1 LPDNPRITSRDRF
14 LALIRERPALMG
26 ILNVTPDS
34 FSDGGRHDT
43 LEAAVRRAREM
54 AAQGCA
60 ILDIGGEST
69 RPGASAVDEA
79 EELARVLPVIA
90 RIRREIA
97 LPMSIDT
104 TKPEVARQA
113 AALGVEVVNDIWGLQ
128 GDHDMAR
135 VVAETQ
141 TAVIVMHNRAKL
153 DASLDIFDDFR
164 RFFDVS
170 LALAERAG
178 IARDLILLDPGI
190 GFGKTLQQNLDAIWR
205 LDRLAEYGLPVVL
218 GLSRKSFIGKV
229 LGADVDHRLTG
240 TIVSNVVGL
249 MRGASVL
256 RVHDLSEHREAIA
269 LFSALKGSSHD

>member
-1 LPDNPRITSRDRF
+1 
-14 LALIRERPALMG
+14 
-26 ILNVTPDS
+26 
-34 FSDGGRHDT
+34 
-43 LEAAVRRAREM
+43 
-54 AAQGCA
+54 
-60 ILDIGGEST
+60 
-69 RPGASAVDEA
+69 
-79 EELARVLPVIA
+79 VLPVIA

-218 GLSRKSFIGKV
+218 GLSRKSFIGMV

>member
-69 RPGASAVDEA
+69 RPGASAVDET

-90 RIRREIA
+90 QIRQEIA

-128 GDHDMAR
+128 GDPDMAR

-218 GLSRKSFIGKV
+218 GLSRKSFIGMV

>member
-1 LPDNPRITSRDRF
+1 LPDNPRLHRRNRF
-14 LALIRERPALMG
+14 LALIRQRPALMG
-26 ILNVTPDS
+26 VLNVTPDS
-34 FSDGGRHDT
+34 FSDGGRHAS
-43 LEAAVRRAREM
+43 LEAAVRRAHEM
-54 AAQGCA
+54 AAEGCA

-69 RPGASAVDEA
+69 RPGHTPVEEA

-90 RIRREIA
+90 RIRQESA
-97 LPMSIDT
+97 LPLSIDT

-128 GDHDMAR
+128 GDPDMAR
-135 VVAETQ
+135 VVAETES
-141 TAVIVMHNRAKL
+141 AVVVMHNRAEL
-153 DASLDIFDDFR
+153 DASLDIFNDLR

-178 IARDLILLDPGI
+178 IPRDLILLDPGI
-190 GFGKTLQQNLDAIWR
+190 GFGKTLRQNLDAIWR
-205 LDRLAEYGLPVVL
+205 LDRLLEYGLPVVL

-249 MRGASVL
+249 MRGAAVL
-256 RVHDLSEHREAIA
+256 RVHDLNEHREAIA

>member
-1 LPDNPRITSRDRF
+1 MPDNPRITSRDRF

-170 LALAERAG
+170 LARAERAG
-178 IARDLILLDPGI
+178 VHRDLILLDPGI

-205 LDRLAEYGLPVVL
+205 LDRLSEYGLPVVL

-229 LGADVDHRLTG
+229 LGADVDQRLNG